1 MSVFYDKQRTR
12 DLRKFCEETL
22 IKVIAPEVVLVT
34 GMSTCHVASSLIHPS
49 PPIDSI

>member
-34 GMSTCHVASSLIHPS
+34 GTSTCHVTG
-49 PPIDSI
+49 